1 MSDYTVIDNSFTDG
15 IQPDDVKLTMQSH
28 QLKVFKKCLE
38 LENNDII
45 YQNQTEEDKEIKLK
59 ITTNI
64 GIIGSPVG
72 SGKSLIIMTLMSTN
86 YTKQNKKYL
95 SDMNMNINDYEKY
108 LIKKRI
114 IREINYIDI
123 NMSNDVWN
131 VSNCMYVMYVTII
144 LSLLVVSFWC

>member
-38 LENNDII
+38 LENNDIN

-72 SGKSLIIMTLMSTN
+72 SGK
-86 YTKQNKKYL
+86 
-95 SDMNMNINDYEKY
+95 
-108 LIKKRI
+108 
-114 IREINYIDI
+114 
-123 NMSNDVWN
+123 V
-131 VSNCMYVMYVTII
+131 
-144 LSLLVVSFWC
+144 